1 MLVSGVGAL
10 DDETVGPIPGRNC
23 ASVSA
28 HWTTRQRRSM
38 RFAGTLASH

>member
-10 DDETVGPIPGRNC
+10 DDETVERIPARNR

-28 HWTTRQRRSM
+28 HWTTRQRGGM

>member
-10 DDETVGPIPGRNC
+10 DDETVGRIPARNC

-28 HWTTRQRRSM
+28 HWTMGRRGGM
-38 RFAGTLASH
+38 RFAGALASH